1 MRIKETRIK
10 KMLRECR
17 FSLNLT
23 ISDLAFMI
31 DVSDRTVLRWIA
43 EESIPSYHHRMR
55 IYEIYALLDGP
66 RTHQEQIDISERIA
80 EQLERK
86 ERRPIKTHM
95 STYLRELKDHL
106 GITQVRLGNHLGYS
120 EQAIYKW
127 INGHNIPRSA
137 AAEIILIALKK
148 GLPTPPSDQQ
158 FWELYE
164 QDLKDRSERSKA
176 LRLSNAAK

>member
-1 MRIKETRIK
+1 MRINETRIK

-43 EESIPSYHHRMR
+43 EKSIPSYHHRMR

-66 RTHQEQIDISERIA
+66 RTHQEQIDISEKIA
-80 EQLERK
+80 NRLERK
-86 ERRPIKTHM
+86 ERRPIKTNM
-95 STYLRELKDHL
+95 SIYLRELTDHL
-106 GITQVRLGNHLGYS
+106 GITQVKLGNRLGYS

-127 INGHNIPRSA
+127 INGRNIPRSA
-137 AAEIILIALKK
+137 AAGIILIAVQKW
-148 GLPTPPSDQQ
+148 LPNPPSEQQ

>member
-1 MRIKETRIK
+1 MRIKETRNK
-10 KMLRECR
+10 KMQRERR

-23 ISDLAFMI
+23 TSDLALMI

-43 EESIPSYHHRMR
+43 EKSIPSYHHRMR

-66 RTHQEQIDISERIA
+66 RTHQEQIDISQKIA
-80 EQLERK
+80 DRLERK

-137 AAEIILIALKK
+137 AAGIILIAVQKW
-148 GLPTPPSDQQ
+148 LPNPPSEQQ